1 MSSSVFALEMQFHS
15 LTESIVF
22 FLIMQMTSDGS
33 QRRRRLLLG
42 VTGSVAAIKVNE
54 LVRQFLAHH
63 IDTIVIPTENAKHF
77 TNFSDEWCC
86 HGSISQMAT
95 PCYFEDNDEWSS
107 WKERGDPVLHIIL
120 RDWADVLLIAPLDA
134 NTLAKMAG
142 GLCDNLLTNVVR
154 AWDLKKRKPLMFAP
168 AMNTAM
174 FEHPLTGQHLEVL
187 TKAFGYIEI
196 PCVEKT
202 LMCGQTGIG
211 GMASVE
217 TIVQQLLQIIPEKAN
232 NE

>member
-1 MSSSVFALEMQFHS
+1 MQMSSDER
-15 LTESIVF
+15 
-22 FLIMQMTSDGS
+22 
-33 QRRRRLLLG
+33 QRRRRLLLA

-54 LVRQFLAHH
+54 LVRHLLTHQ
-63 IDTIVIPTENAKHF
+63 IDTIVIPTEKAKHF
-77 TNFSDEWCC
+77 IDFSDTWCC

-107 WKERGDPVLHIIL
+107 WKERGDPVLHIVL
-120 RDWADVLLIAPLDA
+120 RDWADILLIAPLDA

-154 AWDLKKRKPLMFAP
+154 AWDLKKRKPLMLAP

-174 FEHPLTGQHLEVL
+174 FEHPLTRQHLDML

-202 LMCGQTGIG
+202 LMCGQTGVG

-217 TIVQQLLQIIPEKAN
+217 TIMQQLLQIIQERVN
-232 NE
+232 NQWEFIACGFSIRNKEWRL

>member
-1 MSSSVFALEMQFHS
+1 MMSNN
-15 LTESIVF
+15 ES
-22 FLIMQMTSDGS
+22 QH
-33 QRRRRLLLG
+33 RRRLLLG

-54 LVRQFLAHH
+54 LVRNFNIHN
-63 IDTIVIPTENAKHF
+63 IDTIVIPTERAKHF
-77 TNFSDEWCC
+77 INFKDSWCP
-86 HGSISQMAT
+86 HGSVAVIKT

-107 WKERGDPVLHIIL
+107 WKIRGDPVLHIIL

-134 NTLAKMAG
+134 NTLAKMTV

-154 AWDLKKRKPLMFAP
+154 AWDLKKRKPLIVAP

-174 FEHPLTGQHLEVL
+174 FEHPLTRQHLDML
-187 TKAFGYIEI
+187 TKTFGYIEI
-196 PCVEKT
+196 PCIEKT

-217 TIVQQLLQIIPEKAN
+217 TIIEQTLKTFQQISNDEI
-232 NE
+232 